1 MTIKT
6 IIEKM
11 GKEMEHFN
19 LNCNPENGLEC
30 YCGHYPS
37 LKFVERELPTLLDEI
52 EKEIKSKRI
61 EKLPE
66 YIKMGDYPDIESKGY
81 NRAIDE
87 FLSTLNKYRV

>member
-1 MTIKT
+1 MKKKRKLNKQQRLTIKT

-37 LKFVERELPTLLDEI
+37 LKFVERELSTLLDEI
-52 EKEIKSKRI
+52 ERENQQR
-61 EKLPE
+61 
-66 YIKMGDYPDIESKGY
+66 
-81 NRAIDE
+81 IDE
-87 FLSTLNKYRV
+87 IQRYVKML